1 MPQKHFTKDS
11 EESGTIPFINLKY
24 FLDLDPDQRLE
35 TDKEQEVIQDHLKVL
50 DILELSQK

>member
-11 EESGTIPFINLKY
+11 EESGTIPFINLKH

-35 TDKEQEVIQDHLKVL
+35 TDKEVIQDHLKVL